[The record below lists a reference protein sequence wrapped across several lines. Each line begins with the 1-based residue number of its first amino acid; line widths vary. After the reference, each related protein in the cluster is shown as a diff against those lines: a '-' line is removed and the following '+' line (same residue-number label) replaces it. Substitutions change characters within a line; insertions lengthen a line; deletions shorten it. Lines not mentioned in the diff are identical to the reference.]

1 MLALIGV
8 ALAVIGLLG
17 AGRLLSAVGVSADV
31 LPEARRTL
39 LVVLAALPF
48 VTLASGLRGVLEAC
62 GRFDWSAAVRV
73 VVGVVTYI
81 GPVAAVAGGG
91 ALPAAVGTITAVRVA
106 AVVAMAAMVAK
117 LVVGRHP
124 QDGPGDAWRAL
135 VHGGL
140 WMTVASLAGAVLALV
155 DRLVVGALVSVAAIA
170 FYAAPQ
176 ELIGRLTL
184 VPMALGAVLFP
195 ALSAAA
201 TKTGDEAARLFA
213 RGLGWTFVVLAPI
226 AAVLAAFA
234 PEWLAVWLGPAF
246 AGTSRQV
253 VQWFSLSVLFQSLT
267 VTPLNLLQASGQAR
281 AAAWL
286 QVVQLPLFVAGLWA
300 GTATAGITGAAVVWA
315 IRTGVDLAAHLI
327 WCRRTLPQ
335 AAGPAVRAWW
345 VPLTATSAWFWL
357 VTRIDGWQGRGALFL
372 AGLALFAA
380 FVPRLLPAAERARA
394 WQLIAGGLG
403 ANRAVDRA

>member
-1 MLALIGV
+1 MAIMT
-8 ALAVIGLLG
+8 A
-17 AGRLLSAVGVSADV
+17 RLL
-31 LPEARRTL
+31 
-39 LVVLAALPF
+39 
-48 VTLASGLRGVLEAC
+48 
-62 GRFDWSAAVRV
+62 
-73 VVGVVTYI
+73 
-81 GPVAAVAGGG
+81 AGGRSET
-91 ALPAAVGTITAVRVA
+91 AAPR
-106 AVVAMAAMVAK
+106 AMHTLM
-117 LVVGRHP
+117 
-124 QDGPGDAWRAL
+124 
-135 VHGGL
+135 HGGL
-140 WMTVASLAGAVLALV
+140 WMTVASVTAAALALV
-155 DRLVVGALVSVAAIA
+155 DRFVVGAMVSIAAITY
-170 FYAAPQ
+170 YAAPQ

-184 VPMALGAVLFP
+184 VPAALGAVLFP

-201 TKTGDEAARLFA
+201 TRATDETARLFS

-267 VTPLNLLQASGQAR
+267 VTPLNLLQAAGQAR